1 MQKDSKIYVAGHT
14 GMVGSAIVRK
24 LRSEG
29 FNNLILKSHAELDLL
44 RQSDVEKLFKKE
56 MPEYVM
62 VAAARVGGIAAN
74 QASPADFLYENLEM
88 QNNVIWSA
96 HKSGVKRLL
105 FLGSSCIYPRD
116 CPQPMKEEY
125 FMDGKVEPTNEGYA
139 IAKIAG
145 VKLCEMISRQF
156 NKEFFSCLPTNI
168 YGENDNFDLQSS
180 HVIPALIRKIHD
192 AKIKKEP
199 ELTVWGTGKARRE
212 FLEVNDLA
220 DACLFLMENFVV
232 SDKTLSFINIGTG
245 EDVSIKEL
253 VGILSEIIGY
263 EGKIIWD
270 SEKPDGMPRK
280 WLDVSRLYSLG
291 WKHKTDLKSGLKVLY
306 AWFLKQASLR

>member
-1 MQKDSKIYVAGHT
+1 
-14 GMVGSAIVRK
+14 
-24 LRSEG
+24 
-29 FNNLILKSHAELDLL
+29 
-44 RQSDVEKLFKKE
+44 
-56 MPEYVM
+56 
-62 VAAARVGGIAAN
+62 
-74 QASPADFLYENLEM
+74 
-88 QNNVIWSA
+88 
-96 HKSGVKRLL
+96 
-105 FLGSSCIYPRD
+105 
-116 CPQPMKEEY
+116 
-125 FMDGKVEPTNEGYA
+125 MDGKVEPTNEGYA